1 MVIESPDLQSG
12 YPAHN
17 GIVDWGASLGY
28 DLHNEGSLMKAAD
41 AVRTIA
47 RESAKSLADLAR
59 DEGISPQAVHRRL
72 EGGCTVATLCKM
84 LGALDYEVVAMP
96 KGSEA
101 PEGSVR
107 IEG

>member
-1 MVIESPDLQSG
+1 M
-12 YPAHN
+12 N
-17 GIVDWGASLGY
+17 AS
-28 DLHNEGSLMKAAD
+28 D
-41 AVRTIA
+41 AVRSIA
-47 RESAKSLADLAR
+47 KEAGKNLTDLAR
-59 DEGISPQAVHRRL
+59 EEGVTPQAVQKRL
-72 EGGCTVATLCKM
+72 GRGGLTVATLCKM